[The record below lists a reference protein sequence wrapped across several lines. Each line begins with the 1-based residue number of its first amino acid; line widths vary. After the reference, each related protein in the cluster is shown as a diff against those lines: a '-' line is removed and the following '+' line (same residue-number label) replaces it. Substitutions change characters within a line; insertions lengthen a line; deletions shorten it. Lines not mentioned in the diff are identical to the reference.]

1 MGIAKFRV
9 LEFALALANEVIDLG
24 GSNARDFE
32 FDRRQ
37 SAGTDRQ
44 FPFAAQREQAALTF
58 DLHFARQL
66 RHGDDRVVVFRQ
78 PVIARRTHAF
88 CDADVKLAL
97 RFDPYL
103 KAVLS
108 ILRLFRGHNSKF
120 DSFGLIEDIVRHLGR
135 TLPF

>member
-9 LEFALALANEVIDLG
+9 LEFALALTDEVIDLG

-78 PVIARRTHAF
+78 PVIARRAHAF
-88 CDADVKLAL
+88 SDADVKLAL
-97 RFDPYL
+97 RFDLYL
-103 KAVLS
+103 KSVLS
-108 ILRLFRGHNSKF
+108 ILRLFRRYNSEF
-120 DSFGLIEDIVRHLGR
+120 DLFGLLED
-135 TLPF
+135 